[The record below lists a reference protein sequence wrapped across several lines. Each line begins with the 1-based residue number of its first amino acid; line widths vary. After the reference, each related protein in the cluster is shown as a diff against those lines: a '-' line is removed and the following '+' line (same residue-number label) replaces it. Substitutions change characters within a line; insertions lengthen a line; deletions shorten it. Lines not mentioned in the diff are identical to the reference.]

1 MGSMEDAFKKVGIS
15 GQANNNNQN
24 RYDRG
29 QRRDSGQSRS
39 DYGRREIEF
48 QGKVIDGTEEYDP
61 IEEGKKLV
69 ERMLEEYKINKY
81 NFKFTTSQLRKILAM
96 AASVKNSIAMENNN
110 GNEQK
115 ISSEMKNEIQYIRL
129 KLVYQMGREDA
140 VKTWLGKKG
149 IDLPEII
156 KNIGD
161 DAKRFNDFYRL
172 LESIVAYK
180 KFLIPNNEGR

>member
-81 NFKFTTSQLRKILAM
+81 NFDSTAITP
-96 AASVKNSIAMENNN
+96 VKN
-110 GNEQK
+110 
-115 ISSEMKNEIQYIRL
+115 R
-129 KLVYQMGREDA
+129 
-140 VKTWLGKKG
+140 
-149 IDLPEII
+149 
-156 KNIGD
+156 
-161 DAKRFNDFYRL
+161 
-172 LESIVAYK
+172 
-180 KFLIPNNEGR
+180 